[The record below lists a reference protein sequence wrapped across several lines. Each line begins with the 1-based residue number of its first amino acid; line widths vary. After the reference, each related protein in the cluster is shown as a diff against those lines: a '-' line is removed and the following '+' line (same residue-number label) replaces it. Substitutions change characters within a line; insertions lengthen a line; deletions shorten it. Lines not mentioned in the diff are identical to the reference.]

1 MLLKDMAK
9 ELDLKLLTPEVS
21 IEEIEVSAG
30 YSCDL
35 LSWVLAHG
43 EAGMAWVTVMT
54 HLNVVAVAMLMEMAC
69 VIVPEGIAV
78 EEASIQ
84 KAQEE
89 EIPVFSSSMTA
100 YELCGKM
107 YALGVGATSKK

>member
-1 MLLKDMAK
+1 MLLKDMAR

-21 IEEIEVSAG
+21 IEGTEVSAG

-78 EEASIQ
+78 EEASLQ

-89 EIPVFSSSMTA
+89 EIPVFSSDMTA

-107 YALGVGATSKK
+107 YALGVGATHKK

>member
-1 MLLKDMAK
+1 MLLKEMAR
-9 ELDLKLLTPEVS
+9 ELDLKLITPGVS
-21 IEEIEVSAG
+21 IENIEVSVG

-69 VIVPEGIAV
+69 VIVPEGITV
-78 EEASIQ
+78 EEASIE

-89 EIPVFSSSMTA
+89 EIPIFSSSMTA

-107 YALGVGATSKK
+107 YALGIGATHKK

>member
-1 MLLKDMAK
+1 MLLKDMAR

-21 IEEIEVSAG
+21 IEETEVSAG

-69 VIVPEGIAV
+69 VIVPGGIAV
-78 EEASIQ
+78 EEASLQ

-89 EIPVFSSSMTA
+89 EIPVFSSDMTA

-107 YALGVGATSKK
+107 YALGIGATHKK

>member
-1 MLLKDMAK
+1 MLLKDMAR

-21 IEEIEVSAG
+21 IEETEVSAG

-78 EEASIQ
+78 EEASLQ

-89 EIPVFSSSMTA
+89 EIPVFSSDMTA

-107 YALGVGATSKK
+107 YALGIGATHKK

>member
-1 MLLKDMAK
+1 MVLQDLAQAL
-9 ELDLKLLTPEVS
+9 ELKLLTPDVS
-21 IEEIEVSAG
+21 LDTQVTNG

-54 HLNVVAVAMLMEMAC
+54 HLNVIAVAMLMEMAC
-69 VIVPEGIAV
+69 VIVPEDIAV
-78 EEASIQ
+78 EEASLQ

-89 EIPVFSSSMTA
+89 GIPVFSSPLTA
-100 YELCGKM
+100 YELCGRM
-107 YALGVGATSKK
+107 FALGVGSTQRK